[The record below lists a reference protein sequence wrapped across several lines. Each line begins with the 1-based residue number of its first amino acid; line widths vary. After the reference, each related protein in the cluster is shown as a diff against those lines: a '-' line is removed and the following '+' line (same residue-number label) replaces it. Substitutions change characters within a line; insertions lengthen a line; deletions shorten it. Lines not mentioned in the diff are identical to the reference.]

1 MKHLYVILIGGMLL
15 GAVTG
20 WGQKRDPKVEAIER
34 HYQYLEG
41 ETQAF
46 REAIEKENDDFRTF
60 IQQERAEHQQFLQT
74 TYAIA
79 GIIIAVVIGLLS
91 FFGWNTF
98 QGINKSRRE
107 IESVATSQLLEY
119 SKSLNETQNRLYN
132 AQQSLLD
139 LEKKYQDYIGY
150 YRNADPKNGRYL
162 FIGSKEKLE
171 QMTQDELIRFVQVF
185 DSTEKLESDE
195 ILRGNFYPTS
205 YDVIIYRSNV
215 DKEGQDGI
223 LERIADIMRP
233 FKNIPLVVYAAN
245 RDEWLKG
252 NTEKKFSEHKL
263 VHLANN
269 QVSLIDNVASA
280 YRVSKMLPK

>member
-1 MKHLYVILIGGMLL
+1 MSHLRMVLVGALMLA
-15 GAVTG
+15 AVTG
-20 WGQKRDPKVEAIER
+20 WGQKRDLKVEAIER
-34 HYQYLEG
+34 HYQYLEE
-41 ETQAF
+41 ETKAF
-46 REAIEKENDDFRTF
+46 REAVQKENGDYRKF
-60 IQQERAEHQQFLQT
+60 IQEERAEHQQFLQT
-74 TYAIA
+74 TYTIG
-79 GIIIAVVIGLLS
+79 GIIIAVVVGLLS

-132 AQQSLLD
+132 AKQSLLD
-139 LEKKYQDYIGY
+139 LEKKYQDYINY

-162 FIGSKEKLE
+162 FVGSKEKLE

-185 DSTEKLESDE
+185 DATEKLESEE
-195 ILRGNFYPTS
+195 ILKGNFYPAS

-252 NTEKKFSEHKL
+252 ITEKKFSEHKL